1 MRSDPRRPKHR
12 NALRRTELHYPRK
25 ILYLGSMTTTR
36 TKRASLILP
45 AVIAAGALTLAA
57 CGGSSDGGA
66 TTSAPAPT
74 GTSEPGGGGAA
85 ECTTAVLEKA
95 TEEAAAAAGLTLE
108 NTNEYDCVDGWAI
121 VFGITKENDIEQ
133 TTAFVFEAEGQFWVP
148 VSTADVC
155 DGDVDGVP
163 AAIKDQACALR

>member
-1 MRSDPRRPKHR
+1 MY
-12 NALRRTELHYPRK
+12 LR
-25 ILYLGSMTTTR
+25 SMTTTR
-36 TKRASLILP
+36 TKRASFILP

-57 CGGSSDGGA
+57 CGGSSDGGS
-66 TTSAPAPT
+66 TTAAPT
-74 GTSEPGGGGAA
+74 EPGGGGVA
-85 ECTTAVLEKA
+85 ECTTEVLEKA
-95 TEEAAAAAGLTLE
+95 TEEAAAAAGITLE

-148 VSTADVC
+148 VSTGDIC
-155 DGDVDGVP
+155 DGNVEGVP